1 MLPLRHPWQLATAL
15 QTTPRRL
22 VDVLEYADDFYE
34 ELVLLDPRK
43 PAKQRLVISPQGCMR
58 TFQERFYRGVLL
70 PRLDRSPHSHGGVP
84 GRNLLTNVRPH
95 LGHTFVFTTDVS
107 NFYPSIHRQRVL
119 DLFTRLGCSPE
130 VAGLSTRLCTYRN
143 QLAQGLLTSPIL
155 ADQLLRPVD
164 DRIGG
169 ACQKASAGQK
179 AELAYTRFVDD
190 IAISG
195 TFDLEQSGFP
205 GLVRRILAES
215 GLAVNEE
222 KDQFGTASDGATIT
236 NLRFPRGHPDV
247 QKAYYNEVVRQ
258 LQDVARL
265 GRGETFEGPYY
276 TEGQIKGRVQFI
288 CWVNPG
294 RRRLLLPLLKRV
306 NWKKARAEGQSRGL
320 EVIRK
325 KLIRPAEPM
334 SARLGSP

>member
-1 MLPLRHPWQLATAL
+1 
-15 QTTPRRL
+15 
-22 VDVLEYADDFYE
+22 VLESADDFYE
-34 ELVLLDPRK
+34 DLLLLDPRK
-43 PAKQRLVISPQGCMR
+43 PAKPRLVISPRGRMR
-58 TFQERFYRGVLL
+58 TFQERFYRDVLL

-95 LGHTFVFTTDVS
+95 LGQTFVFTTDVS
-107 NFYPSIHRQRVL
+107 NFYPSIHWQRVF

-130 VAGLSTRLCTYRN
+130 VAGLCTRLCTYRH

-169 ACQKASAGQK
+169 ACQKAG
-179 AELAYTRFVDD
+179 LAYTRFVDD

-195 TFDLEQSGFP
+195 PFDLKQSGFP
-205 GLVRRILAES
+205 GLVRRILAEN
-215 GLAVNEE
+215 GLAVNQA
-222 KDQFGTASDGATIT
+222 KDQFGTAADGATIT
-236 NLRFPRGHPDV
+236 NLRFPHGHPDV
-247 QKAYYNEVVRQ
+247 QKAYCGEVVRQ

-265 GRGETFEGPYY
+265 GRGETFEGPYS

-294 RRRLLLPLLKRV
+294 RCRLLLPLLKTV

-320 EVIRK
+320 EVVRK
-325 KLIRPAEPM
+325 KLVRPAETVP
-334 SARLGSP
+334 